1 MVRDTLSRS
10 TDRSQYAILAM
21 LVYLAPMYRLVLV
34 AAVATAACNP
44 TDNNR
49 PATLEYIT
57 EAILQ
62 PSCGQ
67 SVCHS
72 TYKMESGYAFDTVE
86 AARRSIKESSLV
98 QESDSASSLLY
109 NVLIREVKRMPYD
122 APLLDKD
129 VALIKQWIDDGAPGL
144 DEVTP

>member
-1 MVRDTLSRS
+1 
-10 TDRSQYAILAM
+10 
-21 LVYLAPMYRLVLV
+21 MYRLVLV
-34 AAVATAACNP
+34 AAAATAACDQ

-62 PSCGQ
+62 PSCAQ

-72 TYKMESGYAFDTVE
+72 TYKMEFGYAFDTVE
-86 AARRSIKESSLV
+86 AARRSINDHSLV
-98 QESDSASSLLY
+98 QESDSQSSLLY
-109 NVLIREVKRMPYD
+109 NVLIRKVKRMPYD

-129 VALIKQWIDDGAPGL
+129 IALIKQWIDDGAPGL
-144 DEVTP
+144 EETP